1 MNTPHGKSCQDVL
14 ASQVTANPPAAG
26 EGNVKGIV
34 LAPVSSAV
42 IVEDH
47 RAPVV
52 VTGMGRS
59 GTSLTTELLGRLGLD
74 LGPADRMLP
83 PVANDN
89 PRGYWEQASVVDLND
104 EVLALFGGNW
114 ERPPRLSPGWEDE
127 PAIAPLRRRAA
138 GLLLE
143 LFGPTPRRWAL
154 KDPRMALTV
163 PFWRPL
169 VGDIDHVI
177 CFRHPSDVAASLGRR
192 GLHDLDDA
200 GAVDLWVRYLWAS
213 IRNSDP
219 NCRLFLHYEEYF
231 ANTDAQLARLTEFV
245 LGPGGADNDERMAAL
260 RDCIQP
266 DLWHNRGG
274 AERNGDTVAI
284 SEEAAQ
290 LYAWLLREAGIDAD
304 RDAEISGARAER

>member
-169 VGDIDHVI
+169 
-177 CFRHPSDVAASLGRR
+177 
-192 GLHDLDDA
+192 
-200 GAVDLWVRYLWAS
+200 
-213 IRNSDP
+213 
-219 NCRLFLHYEEYF
+219 
-231 ANTDAQLARLTEFV
+231 
-245 LGPGGADNDERMAAL
+245 
-260 RDCIQP
+260 
-266 DLWHNRGG
+266 
-274 AERNGDTVAI
+274 
-284 SEEAAQ
+284 
-290 LYAWLLREAGIDAD
+290 
-304 RDAEISGARAER
+304 